1 MLNHCIVKDQNM
13 LTRRDYLKYS
23 ALTGAVCALPASLL
37 QALESGDIIKRAI
50 PKTGEELPIVGLGS
64 SATFRTV
71 AQSED
76 VSALEDVFST
86 LLDNGGTV
94 FDTAPGYGASE
105 EVAGKIVREMEVA
118 NDVFWATKVNVA
130 ARGGGSANP
139 DAARAQL
146 ERCFEYIGKDPID
159 LIQVHNLGD
168 VETQMGILK
177 EYQEEGRIRYIGV
190 TSTSS
195 RRYAELARVMRAEPV
210 DFIGV
215 DYAVDNRDS
224 AEMILPLAEEL
235 GIAVL
240 SYVPFGRT
248 RLWSRVSGKDVPE
261 WAQEFGADTWGKFF
275 IKYAAAHPAITC
287 VTPATSKP
295 EHMLDNIGAAYGE
308 LPDAATRKRMEDLV
322 DSLPSA

>member
-1 MLNHCIVKDQNM
+1 M

-23 ALTGAVCALPASLL
+23 ALAGAACAVPASLL
-37 QALESGDIIKRAI
+37 QAFETGDIIKRVI
-50 PKTGEELPIVGLGS
+50 PKSGEQLPVVGLGS

-76 VSALEDVFST
+76 VSALQGVLQT
-86 LLDNGGTV
+86 LVDNGGSV
-94 FDTAPGYGASE
+94 FDTAPAYGASE
-105 EVAGKIVREMEVA
+105 EVAGQIVQDLGI
-118 NDVFWATKVNVA
+118 NDKVFWATKLNVA
-130 ARGGGSANP
+130 PRGGGSANT
-139 DAARAQL
+139 DAARAQI
-146 ERCFEYIGKDPID
+146 ERSFEYIGKDPID

-168 VETQMGILK
+168 VPTQAAILRELK
-177 EYQEEGRIRYIGV
+177 EEGRVRYIGA

-195 RRYAELARVMRAEPV
+195 RRYADLAKCMREESL

-215 DYAVDNRDS
+215 DYAVDNRES
-224 AEMILPLAEEL
+224 AESVLPLAQEL

-248 RLWSRVSGKDVPE
+248 RLWARVRGLDVPE

-275 IKYAAAHPAITC
+275 IKFIVAHPAVTC

-295 EHMLDNIGAAYGE
+295 KNMLDNIGAAYGE
-308 LPDAATRKRMEDLV
+308 LPDAATRRRMAELV
-322 DSLPSA
+322 DALPSA